1 MCQTVKFIE
10 KKNIEASK
18 SLEHMTL
25 SKQNETNLFLSS
37 NESSNNNLSAETDI
51 RFIDGIEE
59 NNSLLRSNYS
69 DNQNSRNNAHQ
80 PVKFVTSFH
89 NIKEIDDKAE

>member
-1 MCQTVKFIE
+1 
-10 KKNIEASK
+10 
-18 SLEHMTL
+18 MTL

-51 RFIDGIEE
+51 RYIDGIEE

-80 PVKFVTSFH
+80 PVKFVSS
-89 NIKEIDDKAE
+89 